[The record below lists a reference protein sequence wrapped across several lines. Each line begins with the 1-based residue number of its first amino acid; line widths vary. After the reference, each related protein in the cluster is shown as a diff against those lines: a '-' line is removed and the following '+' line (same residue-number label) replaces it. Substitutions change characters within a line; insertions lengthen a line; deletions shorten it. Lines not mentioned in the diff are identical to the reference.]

1 MCCSYRGVQLP
12 SFVQMVSPCINGV
25 AAAILGVIH
34 WCVWPSSRC
43 VAVDRGA
50 VAILGA
56 DVSSLHQ
63 WCAVAIF
70 GAGGLQLMG
79 VCSRYPRCWWFAVAG
94 GVQPSSSVQMF
105 PPCIDCYST
114 VRGSQPPS
122 LVSFIEVCGHHR
134 GVLQLM
140 GVQSL
145 PLCRW
150 FLPAS
155 RCCSRHPWCRWFL
168 PS

>member
-1 MCCSYRGVQLP
+1 MVSPLIDSYSIVRGSQPPSLVLVCCSYRGVQLP

-122 LVSFIEVCGHHR
+122 LVSFIEVC
-134 GVLQLM
+134 VAIIE
-140 GVQSL
+140 V
-145 PLCRW
+145 
-150 FLPAS
+150 
-155 RCCSRHPWCRWFL
+155 CCS
-168 PS
+168 